1 MNKVC
6 YGKRCKYWR
15 ITQTTFTQ
23 GDIADDLKCTRA
35 YVSKFESGKADNVD
49 ILVWY
54 IEHGMPL
61 NVLLNEDLHSDDH
74 VACFVGERNTGKR
87 HFEDRMDMRYKL

>member
-15 ITQTTFTQ
+15 VTQTTFTQ

-49 ILVWY
+49 LLVWY

-61 NVLLNEDLHSDDH
+61 NKLLKEN
-74 VACFVGERNTGKR
+74 
-87 HFEDRMDMRYKL
+87 